1 MDIPRADRARSL
13 RRRRVAIA
21 GTAVAALAA
30 ITYASTQL
38 KPAAPSVDGA
48 GLWIDTV
55 KRGPMLR
62 QVRGPGTLV
71 PVEVRWISAPVEGR
85 IERIPALAGAELGP
99 DTVLMELSNPEL
111 EQQAFQAESDLRA
124 AQADLEDLRAQ
135 LESQVLAQQ
144 ATATRVLS
152 ESREAA
158 LEAEANEALSKDGLI
173 PEITLK
179 RSRLRAEQLDRQA
192 QIEQQRVEKARSS
205 AAAQLAAQQA
215 RAQQFRDLSALRR
228 RQVDSLRVRAAISG
242 VLQELPVQVGQ
253 RVAPGTTL
261 ARVARPETLKA
272 ELRVPETQAKDVALG
287 QVAAIDTRNGVVP
300 GRVARIDPAAREG
313 TVTVD
318 VTLTGPL
325 PQGARPDLSVDGT
338 IEIERLADV
347 VYMGRPTHG
356 QPHSTIE
363 IFKLVKDGREAE
375 RVTVRLGRSSVST
388 VEVLSG
394 VKPGDQVILS
404 DVPAADGQDRLRLD

>member
-13 RRRRVAIA
+13 RRRRIAIA
-21 GTAVAALAA
+21 GSVVAAVAAL
-30 ITYASTQL
+30 TYASTQL
-38 KPAAPSVDGA
+38 KPAAPSVEGA

-99 DTVLMELSNPEL
+99 NTVLMELSNPEL
-111 EQQAFQAESDLRA
+111 EQQAFEAESDLRA
-124 AQADLEDLRAQ
+124 SQADLEDLRAQ

-144 ATATRVLS
+144 ATANRVLS
-152 ESREAA
+152 ESREAR
-158 LEAEANEALSKDGLI
+158 LEAEANEELSKDGLI

-192 QIEQQRVEKARSS
+192 EIEQQRVEKARSS
-205 AAAQLAAQQA
+205 ATAQLAAQQA
-215 RAQQFRDLSALRR
+215 RVQQLRDLNALRR

-287 QVAAIDTRNGVVP
+287 QVAAIDTRNGIVP

-325 PQGARPDLSVDGT
+325 PPGARPDLSVDGT

-363 IFKLVKDGREAE
+363 IFKLVEGGSEAV
-375 RVTVRLGRSSVST
+375 RVQVRLGRSSVST